1 MKVIISTSLKDNFN
15 NYVVVDTFK
24 KVEELKGVTTL
35 IIHSYAEQDF
45 EVGVFIT
52 NLVKKGIE
60 QFIYINSK
68 PNNIVLMAL
77 RGIENSKYF
86 EDEFYFADEEELDV
100 LLDEIEEEQKTI
112 STALAA
118 PALGIIQSFIDSYQ
132 RGDEKIKAPI
142 YLEQV
147 LDATNELVEITHQQE
162 LQLATMGASA
172 IEVFNKA
179 NAVIKSIQQQRNSL
193 EEKLTELE
201 LNQANAISSKPAFG
215 NNVMFFSPYKYLG
228 NAKVLLIREYSSC
241 RYLTSFVLGY
251 LNHLHY
257 ELNRRPKLI
266 FVHQKGQGV
275 ALKYN
280 SYPAITQESMNMA
293 SLYDGEIIATNNP
306 KKEVM
311 KDLLSKP
318 NDIIIVVDRL
328 YGNSDIVTGRVTKIN
343 AVGGRSDIA
352 RYHIK
357 PEDTIFSI
365 TAQAKQLFCL
375 PTIKNFPIE
384 IDARQSIYSQL
395 LGNRYTILD
404 NRLGILK

>member
-24 KVEELKGVTTL
+24 KVDELKGVTTI
-35 IIHSYAEQDF
+35 IIHSYSEQDF

-52 NLVKKGIE
+52 NLVKKGIS
-60 QFIYINSK
+60 QFIYINKK

-77 RGIENSKYF
+77 RGIENSRYY
-86 EDEFYFADEEELDV
+86 EDEFYFDDEEELNV
-100 LLDEIEEEQKTI
+100 LLADIEEEQETV
-112 STALAA
+112 STALAT
-118 PALGIIQSFIDSYQ
+118 PALGIIQNFVESYQ

-147 LDATNELVEITHQQE
+147 LDATNELVAITHQQE

-179 NAVIKSIQQQRNSL
+179 SAVIKSIQQQRNTL

-201 LNQANAISSKPAFG
+201 LSQANAISSKPTFG

-228 NAKVLLIREYSSC
+228 NAKILLIREYSPC

-275 ALKYN
+275 ALKYS

-318 NDIIIVVDRL
+318 NDVIIVVDRL

-343 AVGGRSDIA
+343 AVGSRSDVA

-357 PEDTIFSI
+357 PEETIFSV
-365 TAQAKQLFCL
+365 TAQPKQLFCI
-375 PTIKNFPIE
+375 PTIKQFPQE
-384 IDARQSIYSQL
+384 IDARQSYYSQL
-395 LGNRYTILD
+395 FAANYTNLD
-404 NRLGILK
+404 NRLGL